1 VPSWRLFF
9 GLSALAL
16 LLVFA
21 ACDSADTS
29 QRAEADR
36 AEGSCT
42 AVSVQKT
49 LQSYYRSLSEGR
61 IGAAMAQVA
70 SRADFVWYDVG
81 TDDGSPGNRLPRAS
95 TERATLGRY
104 LARRASADEMWFL
117 RSFTFN
123 GRQASVGN
131 FQMTLLRT
139 AADIEGQQTF
149 RGKGALDCSSGRIMV
164 ISIEQVR

>member
-1 VPSWRLFF
+1 
-9 GLSALAL
+9 L

-29 QRAEADR
+29 QRAETNR
-36 AEGSCT
+36 AEGTCT
-42 AVSVQKT
+42 ATSVRKGVHDF
-49 LQSYYRSLSEGR
+49 YRDLSEGQ
-61 IGAAMAQVA
+61 IGDAMAQVA
-70 SRADFVWYDVG
+70 PRADFEWYDVG
-81 TDDGSPGNRLPRAS
+81 TDGSPGNRLPRAAM
-95 TERATLGRY
+95 ERATLSGY
-104 LARRASADEMWFL
+104 LARRASADETWSL
-117 RSFTFN
+117 RSLTFN
-123 GRQASVGN
+123 GRRASDNTGH